1 MLMSR
6 FLRYQSSS
14 ESVLRP
20 QSVELLAPS
29 GTDESVGP
37 ASAALMHAALAR
49 QLQLQVVSLGLVCDG
64 NRESDVRLD
73 ATHSSV
79 MVCHVR
85 RECELMGSCGSGN
98 GSTTERSAPNA
109 LTIEGL
115 ATLYPWGE
123 GFEEKIGSG
132 ARTAAPTAVR
142 YIYDL
147 CASAR
152 PRA

>member
-1 MLMSR
+1 MFR

-37 ASAALMHAALAR
+37 ASAALVHAALTR

-98 GSTTERSAPNA
+98 GSTTERSAPKA

-123 GFEEKIGSG
+123 GPEERIGSG
-132 ARTAAPTAVR
+132 AHRSTHGCSLHP
-142 YIYDL
+142 
-147 CASAR
+147 
-152 PRA
+152 

>member
-1 MLMSR
+1 MLVSR

-142 YIYDL
+142 YYDL